1 MKKVLL
7 AIFVMVS
14 FSYASK
20 QEVTV
25 SVLPQKYFVEKIAGD
40 KVHVNV
46 MVKPG
51 FSPATYAPKTS
62 QMKKLAKSKIYFAID
77 VPFEDVWLDKF
88 KNSNKD
94 MLIVD
99 TAKNIVK
106 LEMEEHSHHEE
117 DGKEEDHEEHDDHHD
132 EKNEHHDK
140 HDDDHEEKDKH
151 DDHDEDAKHHDEH
164 EGLDPHIWTDP
175 LIVKIQAKNILNALL
190 QIDAKNSD
198 YYKKNYINFMI
209 ELDVLN
215 KKLETI
221 LKPYAN
227 NAFMV
232 FHPSWGYFAKRY
244 NLEQVT
250 IESEGKE
257 PKPNELIELIK
268 DAKEHKIK
276 IIFVSP
282 QFSQNSAK
290 VIAKSINGKVI
301 SIDHL
306 SLDWNNNLIKTAQ
319 VIANTYK

>member
-51 FSPATYAPKTS
+51 FSPSTYAPKTS

-77 VPFEDVWLDKF
+77 VPFEDVWLAKF
-88 KNSNKD
+88 ENSNKN

-99 TAKNIVK
+99 TAKNIKK

-117 DGKEEDHEEHDDHHD
+117 KEEEHHD
-132 EKNEHHDK
+132 E
-140 HDDDHEEKDKH
+140 
-151 DDHDEDAKHHDEH
+151 HDEHEKEVHNDHDEH

-175 LIVKIQAKNILNALL
+175 LLVKIQAKNILDALVKL
-190 QIDAKNSD
+190 DSKNSD
-198 YYKKNYINFMI
+198 FYKRNYIEFMI
-209 ELDVLN
+209 ELDELD
-215 KKLETI
+215 KKLKTI

-268 DAKEHKIK
+268 DAKEHQIK
-276 IIFVSP
+276 IVFVSP
-282 QFSQNSAK
+282 QFSQKSAK
-290 VIAKSINGKVI
+290 VIAKSINGEVVNM
-301 SIDHL
+301 DHL
-306 SLDWNNNLIKTAQ
+306 SQDWDTNLVK
-319 VIANTYK
+319 IAKAIVNTYK